1 MSRKAKQYILITN
14 DLIWV
19 ITGWLMSL
27 YLIGF
32 YIDHNFNEYFQ
43 LTIIYGILYVLAGM
57 LFRNFKAIVRF
68 FGIRDAVEL
77 IYSNVASGFGVYLI
91 GSVLFDGISKRF
103 LFLLILFSTVGMVIS
118 RVIWRIYIDQKHG
131 VKVPK
136 DNATRLLI
144 IGAGQAGNLF
154 IGNFTKHPNKY
165 AIIGAVDDNPEKQGI
180 YIKGVPIL
188 GTIDDVPNIV
198 IEKHI
203 DMITITAPSMPAE
216 IVERVVRMGN
226 ECGIK
231 VNQMP
236 EIERVLSGQYKVE
249 MKDIDIADL
258 LGRKEI
264 KLDDEPV
271 EKAVAGKTIL
281 VTGAGGSIGS
291 EICRQILRFKPAH
304 LILLGH
310 GENSIY
316 QIDQE
321 IHGMHLEDIEI
332 TPVIADIQDKEHIE
346 FLMQHYKPDYVYH
359 AAAHKHV
366 PLMEYN
372 PTEAVKNNI
381 YGTYNVAKA
390 AEKAGVKKFV
400 MISTDKANNPP
411 NVMGATKR
419 IAEMIVTG
427 LDKNSPT
434 TFSAVRFGNVLGS
447 RGSVIPL
454 FKKQIA
460 EGGPVTVTHPE
471 MRRYFM
477 TIPEASRLVIQAG
490 ALAKGGEL
498 FILNMGEEVYIK
510 DLAKKMITLSGHSE
524 DDIEIKYVGIRP
536 GEKLHE
542 ELLLNDETTDRQISD
557 QIFVG
562 RVHNKSLDEIKEFV
576 DGLDLITDQ
585 GDLSKKLTSFV
596 HREVD

>member
-1 MSRKAKQYILITN
+1 MSRKTKKLILMLNDLVCVGIGALLTVYLISYYVQTDFSHYSLITG
-14 DLIWV
+14 IY
-19 ITGWLMSL
+19 
-27 YLIGF
+27 YLI
-32 YIDHNFNEYFQ
+32 
-43 LTIIYGILYVLAGM
+43 YVLAG
-57 LFRNFKAIVRF
+57 LYFHNFSALVRF
-68 FGIRDAVEL
+68 FGLRDAQEIV
-77 IYSNVASGFGVYLI
+77 ISNLLAGAGAFIAGTI
-91 GSVLFDGISKRF
+91 LFTVISHRY
-103 LFLLILFSTVGMVIS
+103 LFLLTLFAIVGMLLT
-118 RVIWRIYIDQKHG
+118 RVIWRLYIDRKNG
-131 VKVPK
+131 VKLAEQE
-136 DNATRLLI
+136 ATRLLI
-144 IGAGQAGNLF
+144 VGAGQAGNLF
-154 IGNFTKHPNKY
+154 IENFSKHPEKY
-165 AIIGAVDDNPEKQGI
+165 AIIGAVDNDPQKQNI

-188 GTIDDVPNIV
+188 GKLDDIPQIV
-198 IEKHI
+198 DKKRI

-216 IVERVVRMGN
+216 VVEQVVRMGN
-226 ECGIK
+226 DLDIT

-236 EIERVLSGQYKVE
+236 AVERLLAGEYKMAMKEIEIS
-249 MKDIDIADL
+249 DL

-264 KLDDEPV
+264 ELDDEPV
-271 EKAVAGKTIL
+271 IDSISNQVIL

-291 EICRQILRFKPAH
+291 EICRQIIRFGPAQ

-316 QIDQE
+316 LINQE
-321 IHGMHLEDIEI
+321 LRNLGQSNIKI
-332 TPVIADIQDKEHIE
+332 TPVIADIQDREHLD
-346 FLMQHYKPDYVYH
+346 FLMQRYQPDIVYH

-366 PLMEYN
+366 PLMEWN

-427 LDKNSPT
+427 LNKDSQT

-460 EGGPVTVTHPE
+460 AGGPVTVTHPD

-490 ALAKGGEL
+490 ALAEGGEL

-510 DLAKKMITLSGHSE
+510 DLAKKMIALSGHSE
-524 DDIEIKYVGIRP
+524 DEIEITYTGMRP
-536 GEKLHE
+536 GEKLYE
-542 ELLLNDETTDRQISD
+542 ELLLNDETTDRQID
-557 QIFVG
+557 ENIFVG
-562 RVHNKSLDEIKEFV
+562 RVHNKSLEEIKAFV
-576 DGLDLITDQ
+576 DSLDLVTDR
-585 GDLSKKLTSFV
+585 GDLNEKLTSFV
-596 HREVD
+596 HRDV

>member
-1 MSRKAKQYILITN
+1 MLN
-14 DLIWV
+14 DLVCVGIGALLIV
-19 ITGWLMSL
+19 
-27 YLIGF
+27 YLIKYYVATDFGH
-32 YIDHNFNEYFQ
+32 YSIV
-43 LTIIYGILYVLAGM
+43 TGIYYLIYVLAG
-57 LFRNFKAIVRF
+57 LYFHNFSALVRF
-68 FGIRDAVEL
+68 FGLRDAQEVVVANL
-77 IYSNVASGFGVYLI
+77 IAGAGAFIVGTI
-91 GSVLFDGISKRF
+91 LFTVISHRY
-103 LFLLILFSTVGMVIS
+103 LFLLLLFATVGMILT
-118 RVIWRIYIDQKHG
+118 RVIWRLYIDRKNG
-131 VKVPK
+131 VKMAE
-136 DNATRLLI
+136 DEATRLLI
-144 IGAGQAGNLF
+144 VGAGQAGNLF
-154 IGNFTKHPNKY
+154 IENFSKHPEKY
-165 AIIGAVDDNPEKQGI
+165 AIIGAVDNDPQKQNI

-188 GTIDDVPNIV
+188 GTLEDIPQIV
-198 IEKHI
+198 DNKRI

-216 IVERVVRMGN
+216 VVEQVVRIGN
-226 ECGIK
+226 DLDIT

-236 EIERVLSGQYKVE
+236 EVERVLAGEYKMA
-249 MKDIDIADL
+249 MKEIEISDL

-264 KLDDEPV
+264 ELDDEPV
-271 EKAVAGKTIL
+271 IDSISNQVIM

-291 EICRQILRFKPAH
+291 EVCRQIVRFGPAQ

-316 QIDQE
+316 LINQE
-321 IHGMHLEDIEI
+321 LRNLDLPNVKF
-332 TPVIADIQDKEHIE
+332 TPIIADIQDKDHLD
-346 FLMQHYKPDYVYH
+346 FLMQSYQPDIVYH

-366 PLMEYN
+366 PLMEWN

-427 LDKNSPT
+427 LNKDSQT

-460 EGGPVTVTHPE
+460 AGGPVTVTHPD

-490 ALAKGGEL
+490 ALAEGGEL

-510 DLAKKMITLSGHSE
+510 DLAKKMIALSGHSE
-524 DDIEIKYVGIRP
+524 DEIEIKYTGMRP
-536 GEKLHE
+536 GEKLYE
-542 ELLLNDETTDRQISD
+542 ELLLNDETTDRQID
-557 QIFVG
+557 ENIFVG
-562 RVHNKSLDEIKEFV
+562 RVHNKSLEEIKAFV
-576 DGLDLITDQ
+576 ESLDLVTDQ
-585 GDLSKKLTSFV
+585 GDLNEKLTSFV
-596 HREVD
+596 HRDV

>member
-1 MSRKAKQYILITN
+1 MLN
-14 DLIWV
+14 DLVCVGIGALLIV
-19 ITGWLMSL
+19 
-27 YLIGF
+27 YLIKYYVATDFGH
-32 YIDHNFNEYFQ
+32 YSIV
-43 LTIIYGILYVLAGM
+43 TGIYYLIYVLAG
-57 LFRNFKAIVRF
+57 LYFHNFSALVRF
-68 FGIRDAVEL
+68 FGLRDAQEVVVANL
-77 IYSNVASGFGVYLI
+77 IAGAGAFIVGTI
-91 GSVLFDGISKRF
+91 LFTVISHRY
-103 LFLLILFSTVGMVIS
+103 LFLLLLFATVGMILT
-118 RVIWRIYIDQKHG
+118 RVIWRLYIDRKNG
-131 VKVPK
+131 VKMAE
-136 DNATRLLI
+136 DEATRLLI
-144 IGAGQAGNLF
+144 VGAGQAGNLF
-154 IGNFTKHPNKY
+154 IENFSKHPEKY
-165 AIIGAVDDNPEKQGI
+165 AIIGAVDNDPQKQNI

-188 GTIDDVPNIV
+188 GTLEDIPQIV
-198 IEKHI
+198 DNKRI

-216 IVERVVRMGN
+216 VVEQVVRIGN
-226 ECGIK
+226 DLDIT

-236 EIERVLSGQYKVE
+236 EVERVLAGEYKMA
-249 MKDIDIADL
+249 MKEIEISDL

-264 KLDDEPV
+264 ELDDEPV
-271 EKAVAGKTIL
+271 IDSISNQVIM

-291 EICRQILRFKPAH
+291 EVCRQIVRFGPAQ

-316 QIDQE
+316 LINQE
-321 IHGMHLEDIEI
+321 LRNLDLPNVKF
-332 TPVIADIQDKEHIE
+332 TPIIADIQDKDHLD
-346 FLMQHYKPDYVYH
+346 FLMQSYQPDIVYH

-366 PLMEYN
+366 PLMEWN

-427 LDKNSPT
+427 LNKDSQT

-460 EGGPVTVTHPE
+460 AGGPVTVTHPD

-490 ALAKGGEL
+490 ALAEGGEL

-510 DLAKKMITLSGHSE
+510 DLAKKMIALSGHSE
-524 DDIEIKYVGIRP
+524 DEIEIKYTGMRP
-536 GEKLHE
+536 GEKLYE
-542 ELLLNDETTDRQISD
+542 ELLHNDETTDRQID
-557 QIFVG
+557 ENIFVG
-562 RVHNKSLDEIKEFV
+562 RVHNKSLEEIKAFV
-576 DGLDLITDQ
+576 ESLDLVTDQ
-585 GDLSKKLTSFV
+585 GDLNEKLTSFV
-596 HREVD
+596 HRDV

>member
-1 MSRKAKQYILITN
+1 MLN
-14 DLIWV
+14 DLVCVGIGALLIV
-19 ITGWLMSL
+19 
-27 YLIGF
+27 YLIKYYVATDFGH
-32 YIDHNFNEYFQ
+32 YSIV
-43 LTIIYGILYVLAGM
+43 TGIYYLIYVLAG
-57 LFRNFKAIVRF
+57 LYFHNFSALVHF
-68 FGIRDAVEL
+68 FGLRDAQEVVVANL
-77 IYSNVASGFGVYLI
+77 IAGAGAFIVGTI
-91 GSVLFDGISKRF
+91 LFTVISHRY
-103 LFLLILFSTVGMVIS
+103 LFLLLLFATVGMILT
-118 RVIWRIYIDQKHG
+118 RVIWRLYIDRKNG
-131 VKVPK
+131 VKMAE
-136 DNATRLLI
+136 DEATRLLI
-144 IGAGQAGNLF
+144 VGAGQAGNLF
-154 IGNFTKHPNKY
+154 IENFSKHPEKY
-165 AIIGAVDDNPEKQGI
+165 AIIGAVDNDPQKQNI

-188 GTIDDVPNIV
+188 GTLEDIPQIV
-198 IEKHI
+198 DNKRI

-216 IVERVVRMGN
+216 VVEQVVRIGN
-226 ECGIK
+226 DLDIT

-236 EIERVLSGQYKVE
+236 EVERVLAGEYKMA
-249 MKDIDIADL
+249 MKEIEISDL

-264 KLDDEPV
+264 ELDDEPV
-271 EKAVAGKTIL
+271 IDSISNQVIM

-291 EICRQILRFKPAH
+291 EVCRQIVRFGPAQ

-316 QIDQE
+316 LINQE
-321 IHGMHLEDIEI
+321 LRNLDLPNVKF
-332 TPVIADIQDKEHIE
+332 TPIIADIQDKDHLD
-346 FLMQHYKPDYVYH
+346 FLMQSYQPDIVYH

-366 PLMEYN
+366 PLMEWN

-427 LDKNSPT
+427 LNKDSQT

-460 EGGPVTVTHPE
+460 AGGPVTVTHPD

-490 ALAKGGEL
+490 ALAEGGEL

-510 DLAKKMITLSGHSE
+510 DLAKKMIALSGHSE
-524 DDIEIKYVGIRP
+524 DEIEIKYTGMRP
-536 GEKLHE
+536 GEKLYE
-542 ELLLNDETTDRQISD
+542 ELLLNDETTDRQID
-557 QIFVG
+557 ENIFVG
-562 RVHNKSLDEIKEFV
+562 RVHNKSLEEIKAFV
-576 DGLDLITDQ
+576 ESLDLVTDQ
-585 GDLSKKLTSFV
+585 GDLNEKLTSFV
-596 HREVD
+596 HRDV

>member
-1 MSRKAKQYILITN
+1 MSRKTKKLILMLNDLVCVGIGALLTVYLISYYVQTDFSHYSLITG
-14 DLIWV
+14 IY
-19 ITGWLMSL
+19 
-27 YLIGF
+27 YLI
-32 YIDHNFNEYFQ
+32 
-43 LTIIYGILYVLAGM
+43 YVLAG
-57 LFRNFKAIVRF
+57 LYFHNFSALVRF
-68 FGIRDAVEL
+68 FGLRDAQEIV
-77 IYSNVASGFGVYLI
+77 ISNLLAGAGAFIAGTI
-91 GSVLFDGISKRF
+91 LFTVISHRY
-103 LFLLILFSTVGMVIS
+103 LFLLTLFAIVGMLLT
-118 RVIWRIYIDQKHG
+118 RVIWRLYIDRKNG
-131 VKVPK
+131 VKLAEQE
-136 DNATRLLI
+136 ATRLLI
-144 IGAGQAGNLF
+144 VGAGQAGNLF
-154 IGNFTKHPNKY
+154 IENFSKHPEKY
-165 AIIGAVDDNPEKQGI
+165 AIIGAVDNDPQKQNI

-188 GTIDDVPNIV
+188 GKLDDIPQIV
-198 IEKHI
+198 DKKRI

-216 IVERVVRMGN
+216 VVEQVVRMGN
-226 ECGIK
+226 DLDIT

-236 EIERVLSGQYKVE
+236 AVERVLAGEYKMA
-249 MKDIDIADL
+249 MKEIEISDL

-264 KLDDEPV
+264 ELDDEPV
-271 EKAVAGKTIL
+271 IDSISNQVIL

-291 EICRQILRFKPAH
+291 EICRQIIRFGPAQ

-316 QIDQE
+316 LINQE
-321 IHGMHLEDIEI
+321 LRNLGQSNIKI
-332 TPVIADIQDKEHIE
+332 TPVIADIQDREHLD
-346 FLMQHYKPDYVYH
+346 FLMQRYQPDIVYH

-366 PLMEYN
+366 PLMEWN

-427 LDKNSPT
+427 LNKDSQT
-434 TFSAVRFGNVLGS
+434 TFSTVRFGNVLGS

-460 EGGPVTVTHPE
+460 AGGPVTVTHPD

-490 ALAKGGEL
+490 ALAEGGEL

-510 DLAKKMITLSGHSE
+510 DLAKKMIALSGHSE
-524 DDIEIKYVGIRP
+524 DEIEITYTGMRP
-536 GEKLHE
+536 GEKLYE
-542 ELLLNDETTDRQISD
+542 ELLLNDETTDRQID
-557 QIFVG
+557 ENIFVG
-562 RVHNKSLDEIKEFV
+562 RVHNKSLEEIKAFV
-576 DGLDLITDQ
+576 DSLDLVTDR
-585 GDLSKKLTSFV
+585 GDLNEKLTSFV
-596 HREVD
+596 HRDV

>member
-1 MSRKAKQYILITN
+1 MLN
-14 DLIWV
+14 DLVCVGIGALLIV
-19 ITGWLMSL
+19 
-27 YLIGF
+27 YLIKYYVATDFGH
-32 YIDHNFNEYFQ
+32 YSIV
-43 LTIIYGILYVLAGM
+43 TGIYYLIYVLAG
-57 LFRNFKAIVRF
+57 LYFHNFSALVRF
-68 FGIRDAVEL
+68 FGLRDAQEVVVANL
-77 IYSNVASGFGVYLI
+77 IAGAGAFIVGTI
-91 GSVLFDGISKRF
+91 LFTVISHRY
-103 LFLLILFSTVGMVIS
+103 LFLLLLFATVGMILT
-118 RVIWRIYIDQKHG
+118 RVIWRLYIDRKNG
-131 VKVPK
+131 VKMAE
-136 DNATRLLI
+136 DEATRLLI
-144 IGAGQAGNLF
+144 VGAGQAGNLF
-154 IGNFTKHPNKY
+154 IENFSKHPEKY
-165 AIIGAVDDNPEKQGI
+165 AIIGAVDNDPQKQNI
-180 YIKGVPIL
+180 YIRGVPIL
-188 GTIDDVPNIV
+188 GTLEDIPQIV
-198 IEKHI
+198 DNKRI

-216 IVERVVRMGN
+216 VVEQVVRIGN
-226 ECGIK
+226 DLDIT

-236 EIERVLSGQYKVE
+236 EVERVLAGEYKMA
-249 MKDIDIADL
+249 MKEIEISDL

-264 KLDDEPV
+264 ELDDEPV
-271 EKAVAGKTIL
+271 IDSISNQVIM

-291 EICRQILRFKPAH
+291 EVCRQIVRFGPAQ

-316 QIDQE
+316 LINQE
-321 IHGMHLEDIEI
+321 LRNLDLPNVKF
-332 TPVIADIQDKEHIE
+332 TPIIADIQDKDHLD
-346 FLMQHYKPDYVYH
+346 FLMQSYQPDIVYH

-366 PLMEYN
+366 PLMEWN

-427 LDKNSPT
+427 LNKDSQT

-460 EGGPVTVTHPE
+460 AGGPVTVTHPD

-490 ALAKGGEL
+490 ALAEGGEL

-510 DLAKKMITLSGHSE
+510 DLAKKMIALSGHSE
-524 DDIEIKYVGIRP
+524 DEIEIKYTGMRP
-536 GEKLHE
+536 GEKLYE
-542 ELLLNDETTDRQISD
+542 ELLLNDETTDRQID
-557 QIFVG
+557 ENIFVG
-562 RVHNKSLDEIKEFV
+562 RVHNKSLEEIKAFV
-576 DGLDLITDQ
+576 ESLDLVTDQ
-585 GDLSKKLTSFV
+585 GDLNEKLTSFV
-596 HREVD
+596 HRDV

>member
-1 MSRKAKQYILITN
+1 MSRKTKKLILMLN
-14 DLIWV
+14 DLVCVGIGALLIV
-19 ITGWLMSL
+19 
-27 YLIGF
+27 YLIKYYVATDFGH
-32 YIDHNFNEYFQ
+32 YSIV
-43 LTIIYGILYVLAGM
+43 TGIYYLIYVLAG
-57 LFRNFKAIVRF
+57 LYFHNFSALVRF
-68 FGIRDAVEL
+68 FGLRDAQEVVVANL
-77 IYSNVASGFGVYLI
+77 IAGAGAFIVGTI
-91 GSVLFDGISKRF
+91 LFTVISHRY
-103 LFLLILFSTVGMVIS
+103 LFLLLLFATVGMILT
-118 RVIWRIYIDQKHG
+118 RVIWRLYIDRKNG
-131 VKVPK
+131 VKMAE
-136 DNATRLLI
+136 DEATRLLI
-144 IGAGQAGNLF
+144 VGAGQAGNLF
-154 IGNFTKHPNKY
+154 IENFSKHPEKY
-165 AIIGAVDDNPEKQGI
+165 AIIGAVDNDPQKQNI

-188 GTIDDVPNIV
+188 GTLEDIPQIV
-198 IEKHI
+198 DNKRI

-216 IVERVVRMGN
+216 VVEQVVRIGN
-226 ECGIK
+226 DLDIT

-236 EIERVLSGQYKVE
+236 EVERVLAGEYKMA
-249 MKDIDIADL
+249 MKEIEISDL

-264 KLDDEPV
+264 ELDDEPV
-271 EKAVAGKTIL
+271 IDSISNQVIM

-291 EICRQILRFKPAH
+291 EVCRQIVRFGPAQ

-316 QIDQE
+316 LINQE
-321 IHGMHLEDIEI
+321 LRNLDLPNVKF
-332 TPVIADIQDKEHIE
+332 TPIIADIQDKDHLD
-346 FLMQHYKPDYVYH
+346 FLMQSYQPDIVYH

-366 PLMEYN
+366 PLMEWN

-427 LDKNSPT
+427 LNKDSQT

-460 EGGPVTVTHPE
+460 AGGPVTVTHPD

-490 ALAKGGEL
+490 ALAEGGEL

-510 DLAKKMITLSGHSE
+510 DLAKKMIALSGHSE
-524 DDIEIKYVGIRP
+524 DEIEIKYTGMRP
-536 GEKLHE
+536 GEKLYE
-542 ELLLNDETTDRQISD
+542 ELLLNDETTDRQID
-557 QIFVG
+557 ENIFVG
-562 RVHNKSLDEIKEFV
+562 RVHNKSLEEIKAFV
-576 DGLDLITDQ
+576 ESLDLVTDQ
-585 GDLSKKLTSFV
+585 GDLNEKLTSFV
-596 HREVD
+596 HRDV

>member
-1 MSRKAKQYILITN
+1 MSRKTKKLILMLNDLVCVGIGALLTVYLISYYVQTNFGHYSLIT
-14 DLIWV
+14 V
-19 ITGWLMSL
+19 IY
-27 YLIGF
+27 YLI
-32 YIDHNFNEYFQ
+32 
-43 LTIIYGILYVLAGM
+43 YVLAG
-57 LFRNFKAIVRF
+57 LYFHNFSALVRF
-68 FGIRDAVEL
+68 FGLRDAQEIVV
-77 IYSNVASGFGVYLI
+77 SNLLAGAGAFIAGTIVFTV
-91 GSVLFDGISKRF
+91 ISHRY
-103 LFLLILFSTVGMVIS
+103 LFLLTLFAIVGMLLT
-118 RVIWRIYIDQKHG
+118 RVIWRLYIDRKNG
-131 VKVPK
+131 VKLAEQE
-136 DNATRLLI
+136 ATRLLI
-144 IGAGQAGNLF
+144 VGAGQAGNLF
-154 IGNFTKHPNKY
+154 IENFSKHPEKY
-165 AIIGAVDDNPEKQGI
+165 AIVGAVDNDPQKQNI

-188 GTIDDVPNIV
+188 GKLADIPQIV
-198 IEKHI
+198 DKKRI

-216 IVERVVRMGN
+216 VVEQVVRMGN
-226 ECGIK
+226 DLDIT

-236 EIERVLSGQYKVE
+236 EVERVLAGEYKMA
-249 MKDIDIADL
+249 MKEIEISDL

-264 KLDDEPV
+264 ELDDEPV
-271 EKAVAGKTIL
+271 IDSISNQVIL

-291 EICRQILRFKPAH
+291 EICRQIIRFGPGQ

-316 QIDQE
+316 LINQE
-321 IHGMHLEDIEI
+321 VRNLGLSNIKI
-332 TPVIADIQDKEHIE
+332 TPVIADIQDREHLD
-346 FLMQHYKPDYVYH
+346 FLMQRYQPDIVYH

-366 PLMEYN
+366 PLMEWN

-427 LDKNSPT
+427 LNKDSQT

-460 EGGPVTVTHPE
+460 AGGPVTVTHPD

-490 ALAKGGEL
+490 ALAEGGEL

-510 DLAKKMITLSGHSE
+510 DLAKKMIALSGHSE
-524 DDIEIKYVGIRP
+524 DEIEIIYTGMRP
-536 GEKLHE
+536 GEKLYE
-542 ELLLNDETTDRQISD
+542 
-557 QIFVG
+557 
-562 RVHNKSLDEIKEFV
+562 
-576 DGLDLITDQ
+576 
-585 GDLSKKLTSFV
+585 
-596 HREVD
+596 

>member
-1 MSRKAKQYILITN
+1 MSRKTKKLILMLNDLVCVGIGALLTVYLISYYVQTDFSHYSLITG
-14 DLIWV
+14 IY
-19 ITGWLMSL
+19 
-27 YLIGF
+27 YLI
-32 YIDHNFNEYFQ
+32 
-43 LTIIYGILYVLAGM
+43 YVLAG
-57 LFRNFKAIVRF
+57 LYFHNFSALVRF
-68 FGIRDAVEL
+68 FGLRDAQEIV
-77 IYSNVASGFGVYLI
+77 ISNLLAGAGAFIAGTI
-91 GSVLFDGISKRF
+91 LFTVISHRY
-103 LFLLILFSTVGMVIS
+103 LFLLTLFAIVGMLLT
-118 RVIWRIYIDQKHG
+118 RVIWRLYIDRKNG
-131 VKVPK
+131 VKLAEQE
-136 DNATRLLI
+136 ATRLLI
-144 IGAGQAGNLF
+144 VGAGQAGNLF
-154 IGNFTKHPNKY
+154 IENFSKHPEKY
-165 AIIGAVDDNPEKQGI
+165 AIIGAVDNDPQKQNI

-188 GTIDDVPNIV
+188 GKLDDIPQIV
-198 IEKHI
+198 DKKRI

-216 IVERVVRMGN
+216 VVEQVVRMGN
-226 ECGIK
+226 DLDIT

-236 EIERVLSGQYKVE
+236 AVERVLAGEYKMA
-249 MKDIDIADL
+249 MKEIEISDL

-264 KLDDEPV
+264 ELDDEPV
-271 EKAVAGKTIL
+271 IDSISNQVIL

-291 EICRQILRFKPAH
+291 EICRQIIRFGPAQ

-316 QIDQE
+316 LINQE
-321 IHGMHLEDIEI
+321 LRNLGQSNIKI
-332 TPVIADIQDKEHIE
+332 TPVIADIQDREHLD
-346 FLMQHYKPDYVYH
+346 FLMQRYQPDIVYH

-366 PLMEYN
+366 PLMEWN

-427 LDKNSPT
+427 LNKDSQT

-460 EGGPVTVTHPE
+460 AGGPVTVTHPD

-490 ALAKGGEL
+490 ALAEGGEL

-510 DLAKKMITLSGHSE
+510 DLAKKMIALSGHSE
-524 DDIEIKYVGIRP
+524 DEIEITYTGMRP
-536 GEKLHE
+536 GEKLYE
-542 ELLLNDETTDRQISD
+542 ELLLNDETTDRQID
-557 QIFVG
+557 ENIFVG
-562 RVHNKSLDEIKEFV
+562 RVHNKSLEEIKAFV
-576 DGLDLITDQ
+576 DSLDLVTDR
-585 GDLSKKLTSFV
+585 GDLNEKLTSFV
-596 HREVD
+596 HRDV